1 MEMGFAQQ
9 VRQIGRTMP
18 EQCQK
23 VILSATMPKILV
35 EFTKSGFCTDPQVV
49 RLDQECSVSEELRI
63 AFLTC
68 RSMEKDAALLH
79 VLHQIKQDWEENEA
93 LRTGLTIIFA
103 ATRHHVEYIHT
114 LLDAAG
120 FLSTLIY
127 GTLDQTAR
135 KANLAAFRSGKKR
148 ILVVTDVAARGID
161 VPLIDHVSSIFVNL
175 IKTHVLLNYFCLLIS
190 IVGHSLPLS
199 TRCKIVRAS

>member
-18 EQCQK
+18 EHCQK

-68 RSMEKDAALLH
+68 RSSEKDASLLH
-79 VLHQIKQDWEENEA
+79 ILQHIKQDWEQNEA

-103 ATRHHVEYIHT
+103 ATRHHVEYIHG
-114 LLDAAG
+114 LLEASG
-120 FLSTLIY
+120 LLPTLIY
-127 GTLDQTAR
+127 GTLDQDAR
-135 KANLAAFRSGKKR
+135 KSNLAAF
-148 ILVVTDVAARGID
+148 DPEERG
-161 VPLIDHVSSIFVNL
+161 
-175 IKTHVLLNYFCLLIS
+175 CLLLRMLRL
-190 IVGHSLPLS
+190 VELTCP
-199 TRCKIVRAS
+199 